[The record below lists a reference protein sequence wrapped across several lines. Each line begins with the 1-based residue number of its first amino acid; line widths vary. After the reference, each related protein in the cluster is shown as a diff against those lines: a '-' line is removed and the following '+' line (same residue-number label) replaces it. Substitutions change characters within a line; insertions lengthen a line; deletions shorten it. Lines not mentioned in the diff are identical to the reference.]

1 MLLLVF
7 FTWSFSFLGTYQLQ
21 SSQTQVLLQ
30 LKKHLEYPKEL
41 EIWKEHGLDFCSIPS
56 GTQVNLTCQDNV
68 VTELRIVGDKPN
80 KVSEF
85 NGFAIPTQ
93 TLSESFSID
102 SFFTTLARLNTLRV
116 LSLVSLGIWG
126 QIPDKIHRLSSLE
139 HLDLSSNF
147 LFGSIPQKI
156 SEMVELQT
164 LVMDNNFLNG
174 SVPTWFDSLANLSVL
189 SLNNNSLA
197 GPFPS
202 SIRSISTLTNLT
214 MSNNDI
220 SGKLPDLSLLSRL
233 YVLDLSGN
241 QLTSTLPPLPKGLV
255 MVSLSENSF
264 SGEIP
269 KQYGQLHGLQNLDL
283 SSNVLIGIPQAS
295 LFSLPNITHLNLASN
310 QLGGPLPDHLR
321 CGAQLELID
330 ISNNRLT
337 GGLPSCL
344 STKSKNRV
352 VKSDGNCLLLSTGE
366 QNQHEESYCKEVSLK
381 RKQSRGKDKAILVEG
396 FQNSIYCIK
405 HFKIAQQQANASFI
419 SQAAN
424 LARQGLPV
432 CKSFLLEELIEATNN
447 FDISAFLGE
456 GSYGKLYKGRLMNGT
471 QVAIRCLP
479 LSKKFSI
486 RNIKLRL
493 DLLSKLQHQHLVC
506 LLGHCLDG
514 GRLGDYSLNKVY
526 LVSEYMPNGTFR
538 DHLSENSPG
547 KVLSWSER
555 LTILLG
561 VAKAVHFLHTGV
573 IPGFFSN
580 RLKSNNILLNQ
591 HQMAKLSDYGL
602 SIISEGTENF
612 VAKGDSHKSWQMTS
626 LEDDAYSFGFIL
638 LEALAS
644 LQSQDGR
651 KRIIEPAV
659 LATSSHE
666 SLSIVVSLMQKCI
679 SPDASRPSFEDIL
692 WNLQYAAQVQ
702 ATADSDQR
710 SEPASYQ

>member
-1 MLLLVF
+1 MGCCDMLLLVF

-68 VTELRIVGDKPN
+68 VTELRIIGDKPN

-85 NGFAIPTQ
+85 NGYAIPTQ
-93 TLSESFSID
+93 TLSESFSVD

-202 SIRSISTLTNLT
+202 SIRSIFTLTNLT

-241 QLTSTLPPLPKGLV
+241 KLTSTLPPLPKGLV

-269 KQYGQLHGLQNLDL
+269 KQYGQLHGLQHLDL

-344 STKSKNRV
+344 GTKSENRV

-381 RKQSRGKDKAILVEG
+381 RKQSRGKDIAILVGVIIGIVVFSVLLIMGLLVLCKNFCPRGLSEQHLLHKT
-396 FQNSIYCIK
+396 FQDSSAAGISSELST
-405 HFKIAQQQANASFI
+405 NASMLFNI
-419 SQAAN
+419 YEN
-424 LARQGLPV
+424 NNTEL
-432 CKSFLLEELIEATNN
+432 FL
-447 FDISAFLGE
+447 
-456 GSYGKLYKGRLMNGT
+456 
-471 QVAIRCLP
+471 
-479 LSKKFSI
+479 
-486 RNIKLRL
+486 
-493 DLLSKLQHQHLVC
+493 
-506 LLGHCLDG
+506 
-514 GRLGDYSLNKVY
+514 
-526 LVSEYMPNGTFR
+526 
-538 DHLSENSPG
+538 
-547 KVLSWSER
+547 
-555 LTILLG
+555 
-561 VAKAVHFLHTGV
+561 
-573 IPGFFSN
+573 
-580 RLKSNNILLNQ
+580 
-591 HQMAKLSDYGL
+591 
-602 SIISEGTENF
+602 
-612 VAKGDSHKSWQMTS
+612 
-626 LEDDAYSFGFIL
+626 
-638 LEALAS
+638 
-644 LQSQDGR
+644 
-651 KRIIEPAV
+651 
-659 LATSSHE
+659 
-666 SLSIVVSLMQKCI
+666 
-679 SPDASRPSFEDIL
+679 
-692 WNLQYAAQVQ
+692 
-702 ATADSDQR
+702 
-710 SEPASYQ
+710 